1 MSRAAN
7 VIGGSTEE
15 TTVGQHHE
23 PVKFSRANM
32 PDESRHKAK
41 GICAAISRWLLTVAM
56 GLQAAIVALLL
67 VLSLIFTCVFKR
79 GNSVGAA
86 NITERVDYH
95 FRAPSFTFIGGCIL
109 LFMVLMCI
117 IYGIAQIKQRRTLV
131 FLLAF
136 VMITQI
142 LWIAALELT
151 SYGYPDSQSLIDGAD
166 ALINGDLPRYSPAF
180 CQSRTQSELCMA
192 RPHAVPSPH
201 AYFSYYPFQTG
212 PMLWYVFAGSIFGS
226 HNIIAFQI
234 LNAFAITGLVAALWR
249 LGTLIGLDDAGH
261 AALAT
266 LLATCVPLLMFATFV
281 YPNAVGFSITV
292 AGVALIAQ
300 AFRAQHAWQCVLAL
314 VGGFLVCGIGVI
326 LKSTF
331 IILMLA
337 AIIGIALVVIANRKW
352 WQGVAAIASFGG
364 AYMLTKLP
372 VRIIEH
378 ITHQDFGNGMPMLS
392 WITLG
397 LNERE
402 GTTPG
407 WWTGIPLRTFHE
419 THGNYA
425 QQSQVAKE
433 FIRER
438 MQHFAQDPG
447 DAVHFFSEKLA
458 SEWAEPT
465 FMTSLYSQYGSSAHG
480 FTGLPQ
486 WILSGTGAAR
496 LTSYEN
502 IAQTVLYAFALAGVI
517 AMLISGVR
525 SAARPMEDATIFA
538 RTFLCAAFLGGFLC
552 YLFWEAKGIYTLPF
566 YLLLFPLAAYGV
578 QIIKR
583 DSRFM
588 RYTHSRSSS
597 ALLDDA

>member
-1 MSRAAN
+1 MSRTAS
-7 VIGGSTEE
+7 GTEGSTA
-15 TTVGQHHE
+15 TIPQAHHQ
-23 PVKFSRANM
+23 AAAH
-32 PDESRHKAK
+32 PDPSADHKVSQGDPSAV
-41 GICAAISRWLLTVAM
+41 CASISRWLLTIAM
-56 GLQAAIVALLL
+56 GFEAAVVALLL
-67 VLSLIFTCVFKR
+67 VLSLIFTCVFKH
-79 GNSVGAA
+79 GNGVGPT
-86 NITERVDYH
+86 NITERADYH
-95 FRAPSFTFIGGCIL
+95 FRVPSFAFIGGCIL
-109 LFMVLMCI
+109 LFMALMCI
-117 IYGIAQIKQRRTLV
+117 IHGVAQIKQRR
-131 FLLAF
+131 LLLLLLTF
-136 VMITQI
+136 VTITQI

-166 ALINGDLPRYSPAF
+166 ALINGDIARYYPTF
-180 CQSRTQSELCMA
+180 CQPRTQSELCMA

-292 AGVALIAQ
+292 AGVVLIAQ
-300 AFRAQHAWQCVLAL
+300 AFRVQHAWQCVLAL
-314 VGGFLVCGIGVI
+314 VSGFLVCGIGVI

-337 AIIGIALVVIANRKW
+337 AIIGIVLVVAANRKW
-352 WQGVAAIASFGG
+352 WQGAVAIVSFGA
-364 AYMLTKLP
+364 AYMITKLP
-372 VRIIEH
+372 LCIIEH
-378 ITHQDFGNGMPMLS
+378 ITHQNFGKGMPMLS

-402 GTTPG
+402 PTMPG
-407 WWTGIPLRTFHE
+407 WWTGIPLHTFHE
-419 THGNYA
+419 THGDYA
-425 QQSQVAKE
+425 RQSQVAKD
-433 FIRER
+433 FVMER
-438 MQHFAQDPG
+438 MQYFAHNPG
-447 DAVHFFSEKLA
+447 DGTRFFSEKLA

-480 FTGLPQ
+480 FSGLPQ
-486 WILSGTGAAR
+486 WLLSGTGAAR

-502 IAQTVLYAFALAGVI
+502 IAQTVLYALALAGVV
-517 AMLISGVR
+517 AMLTSVVR
-525 SAARPMEDATIFA
+525 SAKHPMEDSTIFA
-538 RTFLCAAFLGGFLC
+538 RTFLCTAFLGGFLC

-588 RYTHSRSSS
+588 RHTHSRSSS
-597 ALLDDA
+597 VLLDDA

>member
-1 MSRAAN
+1 MSRTAN
-7 VIGGSTEE
+7 GTEGSTA
-15 TTVGQHHE
+15 TIPQAHHQT
-23 PVKFSRANM
+23 AAH
-32 PDESRHKAK
+32 PDPSADHKVSQGDPSAV
-41 GICAAISRWLLTVAM
+41 CASISRWFLTIAM
-56 GLQAAIVALLL
+56 GFEAAVVALLL
-67 VLSLIFTCVFKR
+67 VLSLIFTCVFKH
-79 GNSVGAA
+79 GNGVGPT
-86 NITERVDYH
+86 NIAERADYH
-95 FRAPSFTFIGGCIL
+95 FRVPSFAFIGGCIL
-109 LFMVLMCI
+109 LFMALMCI
-117 IYGIAQIKQRRTLV
+117 IHGVAQIKQRR
-131 FLLAF
+131 LLLLLLTF
-136 VMITQI
+136 VTITQI

-166 ALINGDLPRYSPAF
+166 ALINGDIARYYPTF
-180 CQSRTQSELCMA
+180 CQPRTQSELCMA

-292 AGVALIAQ
+292 AGVVLIAQ
-300 AFRAQHAWQCVLAL
+300 AFRVQHAWQCVLAL

-337 AIIGIALVVIANRKW
+337 VIIGIVLVVVANRKW
-352 WQGVAAIASFGG
+352 WQGAVAIVSFGA
-364 AYMLTKLP
+364 AYMITKLP
-372 VRIIEH
+372 LRIIEH
-378 ITHQDFGNGMPMLS
+378 ITHQNFGKGMPMLS

-402 GTTPG
+402 PTMPG
-407 WWTGIPLRTFHE
+407 WWTGIPLHTFHE
-419 THGNYA
+419 THGDYA
-425 QQSQVAKE
+425 RQSQVAKD
-433 FIRER
+433 FVMER
-438 MQHFAQDPG
+438 MQYFAHNPG
-447 DAVHFFSEKLA
+447 DGTRFFSEKLA

-480 FTGLPQ
+480 FSGLPQ
-486 WILSGTGAAR
+486 WLLSGTGAAR

-502 IAQTVLYAFALAGVI
+502 IAQTVLYALALAGVV
-517 AMLISGVR
+517 AMLTSVVR
-525 SAARPMEDATIFA
+525 SAKHPMEDSTILA

-588 RYTHSRSSS
+588 RHTHSRSSS
-597 ALLDDA
+597 VLLDDA

>member
-1 MSRAAN
+1 MSRTAS
-7 VIGGSTEE
+7 GTEGSTA
-15 TTVGQHHE
+15 TIPQAHHQ
-23 PVKFSRANM
+23 AAAH
-32 PDESRHKAK
+32 PDPSADHKVSQGDPSAV
-41 GICAAISRWLLTVAM
+41 CASISRWLLTIAM
-56 GLQAAIVALLL
+56 GFEAAVVALLL
-67 VLSLIFTCVFKR
+67 VLSLIFTCVFKH
-79 GNSVGAA
+79 GNGVGPT
-86 NITERVDYH
+86 NITERADYH
-95 FRAPSFTFIGGCIL
+95 FRVPSFAFIGGCIL
-109 LFMVLMCI
+109 LFMALMCI
-117 IYGIAQIKQRRTLV
+117 IHGVAQIKQRR
-131 FLLAF
+131 LLLLLLTF
-136 VMITQI
+136 VTITQI

-166 ALINGDLPRYSPAF
+166 ALINGDIARYYPTF
-180 CQSRTQSELCMA
+180 CQPRTQSELCMA

-292 AGVALIAQ
+292 AGVVLIAQ
-300 AFRAQHAWQCVLAL
+300 AFRVQHAWQCVLAL
-314 VGGFLVCGIGVI
+314 VSGFLVCGIGVI

-337 AIIGIALVVIANRKW
+337 AIIGIVLVVAANRKW
-352 WQGVAAIASFGG
+352 WQGAVAIVSFGA
-364 AYMLTKLP
+364 AYMITKLP
-372 VRIIEH
+372 LCIIEH
-378 ITHQDFGNGMPMLS
+378 ITHQNFGKGMPMLS

-402 GTTPG
+402 PTMPG
-407 WWTGIPLRTFHE
+407 WWTGIPLHTFHE
-419 THGNYA
+419 THGDYA
-425 QQSQVAKE
+425 RQSQVAKD
-433 FIRER
+433 FVMER
-438 MQHFAQDPG
+438 MQYFAHNPG
-447 DAVHFFSEKLA
+447 DGTRFFSEKLA

-480 FTGLPQ
+480 FSGLPQ
-486 WILSGTGAAR
+486 WLLSGTGAAR

-502 IAQTVLYAFALAGVI
+502 IAQTVLYALALAGVV
-517 AMLISGVR
+517 AMLTSVVR
-525 SAARPMEDATIFA
+525 SAKHPMEDSTIFA

-588 RYTHSRSSS
+588 RHTHSRSSS
-597 ALLDDA
+597 VLLDDA

>member
-1 MSRAAN
+1 MSRTAN
-7 VIGGSTEE
+7 GIGGSTEE
-15 TTVGQHHE
+15 ATVRQHSETVKSSQAGE
-23 PVKFSRANM
+23 PQKARN
-32 PDESRHKAK
+32 KAK
-41 GICAAISRWLLTVAM
+41 RICAAISRWLLTIAM
-56 GLQAAIVALLL
+56 GFQAAVVALLL
-67 VLSLIFTCVFKR
+67 LLSLIFTCVFQR
-79 GNSVGAA
+79 RNDGVGPASV
-86 NITERVDYH
+86 TERADLH
-95 FRAPSFTFIGGCIL
+95 LGAPSLAFICGCIL
-109 LFMVLMCI
+109 LFAVLMLI
-117 IYGIAQIKQRRTLV
+117 VYGVARIRRRNTLL

-136 VMITQI
+136 VAILQI
-142 LWIAALELT
+142 LWIAAVELT
-151 SYGYPDSQSLIDGAD
+151 TYDYPDSGSLLDGAD
-166 ALINGDLPRYSPAF
+166 ALLNGDIARYSPDF
-180 CQSRTQSELCMA
+180 CRVREQSELCMT

-234 LNAFAITGLVAALWR
+234 LNAFAITGLVATLWR
-249 LGTLIGLDDAGH
+249 LGTLIGLDDSGH
-261 AALAT
+261 AALAA
-266 LLATCVPLLMFATFV
+266 LLATCAPLLMFATFV

-300 AFRAQHAWQCVLAL
+300 AFRAQHVWSCMLAL

-337 AIIGIALVVIANRKW
+337 AVIGIVLVVFTNHKW
-352 WQGVAAIASFGG
+352 WQGVVGVVSFGA

-378 ITHQDFGNGMPMLS
+378 ITHQNFGKGMPMLS

-407 WWTGIPLRTFHE
+407 WWTGIPLHTFHE
-419 THGNYA
+419 THGDYA
-425 QQSQVAKE
+425 RQSQVAKD
-433 FIRER
+433 FVMER
-438 MQHFAQDPG
+438 MQYFAHNPDDG
-447 DAVHFFSEKLA
+447 MRFFSEKLA

-465 FMTSLYSQYGSSAHG
+465 FMTSLYSQLGSSAHG

-486 WILSGTGAAR
+486 WLLSGIGAAR

-502 IAQTVLYAFALAGVI
+502 ISQTVLYALALAGVI
-517 AMLISGVR
+517 AMLVSVVR
-525 SAARPMEDATIFA
+525 SAARPLEDATIFA

-566 YLLLFPLAAYGV
+566 YLLLFPPAAYGMQTMLRATHTGV
-578 QIIKR
+578 ARIRGKR
-583 DSRFM
+583 QE
-588 RYTHSRSSS
+588 
-597 ALLDDA
+597 A

>member
-1 MSRAAN
+1 
-7 VIGGSTEE
+7 
-15 TTVGQHHE
+15 
-23 PVKFSRANM
+23 
-32 PDESRHKAK
+32 
-41 GICAAISRWLLTVAM
+41 
-56 GLQAAIVALLL
+56 
-67 VLSLIFTCVFKR
+67 
-79 GNSVGAA
+79 
-86 NITERVDYH
+86 
-95 FRAPSFTFIGGCIL
+95 
-109 LFMVLMCI
+109 
-117 IYGIAQIKQRRTLV
+117 
-131 FLLAF
+131 
-136 VMITQI
+136 
-142 LWIAALELT
+142 
-151 SYGYPDSQSLIDGAD
+151 
-166 ALINGDLPRYSPAF
+166 
-180 CQSRTQSELCMA
+180 MA

-292 AGVALIAQ
+292 AGVVLIAQ
-300 AFRAQHAWQCVLAL
+300 AFRVQHAWQCVLAL
-314 VGGFLVCGIGVI
+314 VSGFLVCGIGVI

-337 AIIGIALVVIANRKW
+337 AIIGIVLVVAANRKW
-352 WQGVAAIASFGG
+352 WQGAVAIVSFGA
-364 AYMLTKLP
+364 AYMITKLP
-372 VRIIEH
+372 LCIIEH
-378 ITHQDFGNGMPMLS
+378 ITHQNFGKGMPMLS

-402 GTTPG
+402 PTMPG
-407 WWTGIPLRTFHE
+407 WWTGIPLHTFHE
-419 THGNYA
+419 THGDYA
-425 QQSQVAKE
+425 RQSQVAKD
-433 FIRER
+433 FVMER
-438 MQHFAQDPG
+438 MQYFAHNPG
-447 DAVHFFSEKLA
+447 DGTRFFSEKLA

-480 FTGLPQ
+480 FSGLPQ
-486 WILSGTGAAR
+486 WLLSGTGAAR

-502 IAQTVLYAFALAGVI
+502 IAQTVLYALALAGVV
-517 AMLISGVR
+517 AMLTSVVR
-525 SAARPMEDATIFA
+525 SAKHPMEDSTIFA

-588 RYTHSRSSS
+588 RHTHSRSSS
-597 ALLDDA
+597 VLLDDA

>member
-1 MSRAAN
+1 MSRTAN
-7 VIGGSTEE
+7 GTEGSTA
-15 TTVGQHHE
+15 TIPQAHHQ
-23 PVKFSRANM
+23 AAAH
-32 PDESRHKAK
+32 PDPSADHKVSQGDPSAV
-41 GICAAISRWLLTVAM
+41 CASISRWFLTIAM
-56 GLQAAIVALLL
+56 GFEAAVVALLL
-67 VLSLIFTCVFKR
+67 VLSLIFTCVFKH
-79 GNSVGAA
+79 GNGVGPT
-86 NITERVDYH
+86 NITERADYH
-95 FRAPSFTFIGGCIL
+95 FRVPSFAFIGGCIL
-109 LFMVLMCI
+109 LFMALMCI
-117 IYGIAQIKQRRTLV
+117 IHGVAQIKQRR
-131 FLLAF
+131 LLLLLLTF
-136 VMITQI
+136 VTITQI

-166 ALINGDLPRYSPAF
+166 ALINGDIARYYPTF
-180 CQSRTQSELCMA
+180 CQPRTQSELCMA

-249 LGTLIGLDDAGH
+249 LGALIGLDDAGH

-292 AGVALIAQ
+292 AGVVLIAQ
-300 AFRAQHAWQCVLAL
+300 AFRVQHAWQCVLAL

-337 AIIGIALVVIANRKW
+337 VIIGIVLVVVANRKW
-352 WQGVAAIASFGG
+352 WQGAVAIVSFGA
-364 AYMLTKLP
+364 AYMITKLP
-372 VRIIEH
+372 LRIIEH
-378 ITHQDFGNGMPMLS
+378 ITHQNFGKGMPMLS

-402 GTTPG
+402 PTMPG
-407 WWTGIPLRTFHE
+407 WWTGIPLHTFHE
-419 THGNYA
+419 THGDYA
-425 QQSQVAKE
+425 RQSQVAKD
-433 FIRER
+433 FVMER
-438 MQHFAQDPG
+438 MQYFAHNPG
-447 DAVHFFSEKLA
+447 DGTRFFSEKLA

-480 FTGLPQ
+480 FSGLPQ
-486 WILSGTGAAR
+486 WLLSGTGAAR

-502 IAQTVLYAFALAGVI
+502 IAQTVLYALALAGVV
-517 AMLISGVR
+517 AMLTSVVR
-525 SAARPMEDATIFA
+525 SAKHPMEDSTIFA

-588 RYTHSRSSS
+588 RHTHSRSSS
-597 ALLDDA
+597 VLLDDA

>member
-1 MSRAAN
+1 MSRTAN
-7 VIGGSTEE
+7 GIVGSTEE
-15 TTVGQHHE
+15 AAATQHRKPVTPNRPSE
-23 PVKFSRANM
+23 PDGM
-32 PDESRHKAK
+32 HGKAK
-41 GICAAISRWLLTVAM
+41 RVGAAISRWLLTIAM
-56 GLQAAIVALLL
+56 GLQTSVVALLL
-67 VLSLIFTCVFKR
+67 ILSLIFTCVFTR
-79 GNSVGAA
+79 RNDGIGPASV
-86 NITERVDYH
+86 TELMNTHLGV
-95 FRAPSFTFIGGCIL
+95 PSFAFICGCIL
-109 LFMVLMCI
+109 LLAVFMLIV
-117 IYGIAQIKQRRTLV
+117 YGMARVKQRNTLL

-136 VMITQI
+136 VTIVQI
-142 LWIAALELT
+142 LWVVAVDLT
-151 SYGYPDSQSLIDGAD
+151 TYAYPDSQSLIDGAD
-166 ALINGDLPRYSPAF
+166 ALLNGDIGRYSPDF
-180 CQSRTQSELCMA
+180 CLPTDQSELCSA

-300 AFRAQHAWQCVLAL
+300 AFHAQQAWQCVLAL

-337 AIIGIALVVIANRKW
+337 AIIGIVLVVIANRKW
-352 WQGVAAIASFGG
+352 WQGAVAVVSFGG

-407 WWTGIPLRTFHE
+407 WWTGIPLRAFHE
-419 THGNYA
+419 THGDYA

-438 MQHFAQDPG
+438 MQHFVQNPG
-447 DAVHFFSEKLA
+447 NAVDFFSTKLA

-465 FMTSLYSQYGSSAHG
+465 FMTSLYSQLGASGHG
-480 FTGLPQ
+480 FAGVPKWLLT
-486 WILSGTGAAR
+486 GTGATR

-502 IAQTVLYAFALAGVI
+502 IAQTVLYALALAGVI
-517 AMLISGVR
+517 AMLVSVVR
-525 SAARPMEDATIFA
+525 STVRPMEDAMIFA

-566 YLLLFPLAAYGV
+566 YLLLFPLAAYGMQAIMRATHTGV
-578 QIIKR
+578 TRIWDKR
-583 DSRFM
+583 EQ
-588 RYTHSRSSS
+588 
-597 ALLDDA
+597 A

>member
-1 MSRAAN
+1 MSRTAN
-7 VIGGSTEE
+7 GTEGSTA
-15 TTVGQHHE
+15 TIPQAHHQ
-23 PVKFSRANM
+23 AAAH
-32 PDESRHKAK
+32 PDPSADHKVSQGDPSAV
-41 GICAAISRWLLTVAM
+41 CASISRWLLTIAM
-56 GLQAAIVALLL
+56 GFEAAVVALLL
-67 VLSLIFTCVFKR
+67 VLSLIFTCVFKH
-79 GNSVGAA
+79 GNGVGPT
-86 NITERVDYH
+86 NITERADYH
-95 FRAPSFTFIGGCIL
+95 FRVPSFAFIGGCIL
-109 LFMVLMCI
+109 LFMALMCI
-117 IYGIAQIKQRRTLV
+117 IHGVAQIKQRR
-131 FLLAF
+131 LLLLLLTF
-136 VMITQI
+136 VTITQI

-166 ALINGDLPRYSPAF
+166 ALINGDIARYYPTF
-180 CQSRTQSELCMA
+180 CQPRTQSELCMA

-292 AGVALIAQ
+292 AGVVLIAQ
-300 AFRAQHAWQCVLAL
+300 AFRVQHAWQCVLAL
-314 VGGFLVCGIGVI
+314 VSGFLVCGIGVI

-337 AIIGIALVVIANRKW
+337 AIIGIVLVVAANRKW
-352 WQGVAAIASFGG
+352 WQGAVAIVSFGA
-364 AYMLTKLP
+364 AYMITKLP
-372 VRIIEH
+372 LCIIEH
-378 ITHQDFGNGMPMLS
+378 ITHQNFGKGMPMLS

-402 GTTPG
+402 PTMPG
-407 WWTGIPLRTFHE
+407 WWTGIPLHTFHE
-419 THGNYA
+419 THGDYA
-425 QQSQVAKE
+425 RQSQVAKD
-433 FIRER
+433 FVMER
-438 MQHFAQDPG
+438 MQYFAHNPG
-447 DAVHFFSEKLA
+447 DGTRFFSEKLA

-480 FTGLPQ
+480 FSGLPQ
-486 WILSGTGAAR
+486 WLLSGTGAAR

-502 IAQTVLYAFALAGVI
+502 IAQTVLYALALAGVV
-517 AMLISGVR
+517 AMLTSVVR
-525 SAARPMEDATIFA
+525 SAKHPMEDSTIFA

-588 RYTHSRSSS
+588 RHTHSRSSS
-597 ALLDDA
+597 VLLDDA

>member
-1 MSRAAN
+1 MGFEAA
-7 VIGGSTEE
+7 V
-15 TTVGQHHE
+15 
-23 PVKFSRANM
+23 
-32 PDESRHKAK
+32 
-41 GICAAISRWLLTVAM
+41 
-56 GLQAAIVALLL
+56 VALLL
-67 VLSLIFTCVFKR
+67 VLSLIFTCVFKH
-79 GNSVGAA
+79 GNGVGPT
-86 NITERVDYH
+86 NITERADYH
-95 FRAPSFTFIGGCIL
+95 FRVPSFAFIGGCIL
-109 LFMVLMCI
+109 LFMALMCI
-117 IYGIAQIKQRRTLV
+117 IHGVAQIKQRR
-131 FLLAF
+131 LLLLLLTF
-136 VMITQI
+136 VTITQI

-166 ALINGDLPRYSPAF
+166 ALINGDIARYYPTF
-180 CQSRTQSELCMA
+180 CQPRTQSELCMA

-292 AGVALIAQ
+292 AGVVLIAQ
-300 AFRAQHAWQCVLAL
+300 AFRVQHAWQCVLAL

-337 AIIGIALVVIANRKW
+337 VIIGIVLVVVANRKW
-352 WQGVAAIASFGG
+352 WQGAVAIVSFGA
-364 AYMLTKLP
+364 AYMITKLP
-372 VRIIEH
+372 LRIIEH
-378 ITHQDFGNGMPMLS
+378 ITHQNFGKGMPMLS

-402 GTTPG
+402 PTMPG
-407 WWTGIPLRTFHE
+407 WWTGIPLHTFHE
-419 THGNYA
+419 THGDYA
-425 QQSQVAKE
+425 RQSQVAKD
-433 FIRER
+433 FVMER
-438 MQHFAQDPG
+438 MQYFAHNPG
-447 DAVHFFSEKLA
+447 DGTRFFSEKLA

-480 FTGLPQ
+480 FSGLPQ
-486 WILSGTGAAR
+486 WLLSGTGAAR

-502 IAQTVLYAFALAGVI
+502 IAQTVLYALALAGVV
-517 AMLISGVR
+517 AMLTSVVR
-525 SAARPMEDATIFA
+525 SAKHPMEDSTIFA

-588 RYTHSRSSS
+588 RHTHSRSSS
-597 ALLDDA
+597 VLLDDA

>member
-1 MSRAAN
+1 
-7 VIGGSTEE
+7 
-15 TTVGQHHE
+15 
-23 PVKFSRANM
+23 
-32 PDESRHKAK
+32 
-41 GICAAISRWLLTVAM
+41 
-56 GLQAAIVALLL
+56 
-67 VLSLIFTCVFKR
+67 
-79 GNSVGAA
+79 
-86 NITERVDYH
+86 
-95 FRAPSFTFIGGCIL
+95 
-109 LFMVLMCI
+109 
-117 IYGIAQIKQRRTLV
+117 
-131 FLLAF
+131 
-136 VMITQI
+136 
-142 LWIAALELT
+142 
-151 SYGYPDSQSLIDGAD
+151 
-166 ALINGDLPRYSPAF
+166 
-180 CQSRTQSELCMA
+180 MA

-234 LNAFAITGLVAALWR
+234 LNAFAITGLVAALWC

-337 AIIGIALVVIANRKW
+337 AIISIALVVIANRKW
-352 WQGVAAIASFGG
+352 WQGAVAIASFGG

-425 QQSQVAKE
+425 QQSQLAKE

-438 MQHFAQDPG
+438 VQHFAQDPD

-578 QIIKR
+578 QTI
-583 DSRFM
+583 M
-588 RYTHSRSSS
+588 CGVPRSPRLRSKK
-597 ALLDDA
+597 APA

>member
-1 MSRAAN
+1 MSRTAS
-7 VIGGSTEE
+7 GTEGSTA
-15 TTVGQHHE
+15 TIPQAHHQ
-23 PVKFSRANM
+23 AAAH
-32 PDESRHKAK
+32 PDPSADHKVSQGDPSAV
-41 GICAAISRWLLTVAM
+41 CASISRWLLTIAM
-56 GLQAAIVALLL
+56 GFEAAVVALLL
-67 VLSLIFTCVFKR
+67 VLSLIFTCVFKH
-79 GNSVGAA
+79 GNGVGPT
-86 NITERVDYH
+86 NITERADYH
-95 FRAPSFTFIGGCIL
+95 FRVPSFAFIGGCIL
-109 LFMVLMCI
+109 LFMALMCI
-117 IYGIAQIKQRRTLV
+117 IHGVAQIKQRR
-131 FLLAF
+131 LLLLLLTF
-136 VMITQI
+136 VTITQI

-166 ALINGDLPRYSPAF
+166 ALINGDIARYYPTF
-180 CQSRTQSELCMA
+180 CQPRTQSELCMA

-292 AGVALIAQ
+292 AGVVLIAQ
-300 AFRAQHAWQCVLAL
+300 AFRVQHAWQCVLAL
-314 VGGFLVCGIGVI
+314 VSGFLVCGIGVI

-337 AIIGIALVVIANRKW
+337 AIIGIVLVVAANRKW
-352 WQGVAAIASFGG
+352 WQGAVAIVSFGA
-364 AYMLTKLP
+364 AYMITKLP
-372 VRIIEH
+372 LCIIEH
-378 ITHQDFGNGMPMLS
+378 ITHQNFGKGMPMLS

-402 GTTPG
+402 PTMPG
-407 WWTGIPLRTFHE
+407 WWTGIPLHTFHE
-419 THGNYA
+419 THGDYA
-425 QQSQVAKE
+425 RQSQVAKD
-433 FIRER
+433 FVMER
-438 MQHFAQDPG
+438 MQYFAHNPG
-447 DAVHFFSEKLA
+447 DGTRFFSEKLA

-465 FMTSLYSQYGSSAHG
+465 FMTSLYSQYGSSAYG
-480 FTGLPQ
+480 FSGLPQ
-486 WILSGTGAAR
+486 WLLSGTGAAR

-502 IAQTVLYAFALAGVI
+502 IAQTVLYALALAGVV
-517 AMLISGVR
+517 AMLTSVVR
-525 SAARPMEDATIFA
+525 SAKHPMEDSTIFA

-588 RYTHSRSSS
+588 RHTHSRSSS
-597 ALLDDA
+597 VLLDDA